1 MDDKELIKRS
11 IWTSFELSK
20 NTIIQNIISAI
31 NNKNINVDPN
41 NLGYIVNIIQSS
53 SEEAYQKCIGSISNQ
68 ILDLTKTNKEK
79 VPSKGTSKKN

>member
-11 IWTSFELSK
+11 VWTSFELSK

-41 NLGYIVNIIQSS
+41 NLGYLVNIIQSS
-53 SEEAYQKCIGSISNQ
+53 SEEAYQKCIGSISTQ
-68 ILDLTKTNKEK
+68 ILESVKSNPEK
-79 VPSKGTSKKN
+79 APPKGTSKKN